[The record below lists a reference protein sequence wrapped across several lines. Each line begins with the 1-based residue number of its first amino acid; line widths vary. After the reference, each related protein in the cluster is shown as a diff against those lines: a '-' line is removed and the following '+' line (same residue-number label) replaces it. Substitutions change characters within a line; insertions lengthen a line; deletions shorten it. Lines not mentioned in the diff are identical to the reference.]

1 MNNKE
6 LVIKLVDLQVDLVKY
21 VEKHTNLKC
30 KTHRDFD
37 RVITSNKLTC
47 TYSLAVKNLYNNAVK
62 FIPGYAFNT
71 ELLDEIVKLKNE
83 VENSELKDLRFGLEP
98 QHKFSE
104 EERELDTL
112 MLQHKLNY
120 FSCWNDK

>member
-62 FIPGYAFNT
+62 FIPGYAFNA

-83 VENSELKDLRFGLEP
+83 VENSELKGLRFGLEP

-120 FSCWNDK
+120 FSRWNDK